1 MASQKQTPHSY
12 ARTPAAQGPDW
23 LPIPKWIRASLEGKF
38 LADSKRVRLLRG
50 RPPVYYFPSD
60 DIEWDFLQE
69 SDHTSSEPAL
79 GEAKYWHVT
88 AGDRTVKNAAW
99 QYTAPP
105 DEAPPEIDDYVAFDW
120 EAVDTWWEED
130 EPVRV
135 HPRDPFSRLDALH
148 SSRHIEVHIGGVEV
162 ADTTDAVLLFETGL
176 PVRYYLPKKD
186 IRMEL
191 LQPTD
196 LETECPYKGIA
207 QYYSAEVEGEQFVNI
222 AWSYPFPNPTMY
234 KIQDLVAFYSEKL
247 DHILVDGQPLPE
259 D

>member
-1 MASQKQTPHSY
+1 M
-12 ARTPAAQGPDW
+12 
-23 LPIPKWIRASLEGKF
+23 
-38 LADSKRVRLLRG
+38 
-50 RPPVYYFPSD
+50 
-60 DIEWDFLQE
+60 
-69 SDHTSSEPAL
+69 
-79 GEAKYWHVT
+79 T

-99 QYTAPP
+99 QITAPT
-105 DEAPPEIDDYVAFDW
+105 DEAPPEIDRYIAFDW

-148 SSRHIEVHIGGVEV
+148 SSRHIEVHIGGVGV
-162 ADTTDAVLLFETGL
+162 ADSTDAVLLFETGL

-186 IRMEL
+186 IRMDL

-207 QYYSAEVEGEQFVNI
+207 HYYSAEVEGEQFVNI
-222 AWSYPFPNPTMY
+222 AWTYPFPNPTMY

>member
-1 MASQKQTPHSY
+1 MTSQKQSDARYDHTPS
-12 ARTPAAQGPDW
+12 AQGPDW
-23 LPIPKWIRASLEGKF
+23 LPIPKWIRVSLQGEF
-38 LADSKRVRLLRG
+38 LADSKRVMLLRG
-50 RPPVYYFPSD
+50 RPPVYYFPAD
-60 DIEWDFLQE
+60 DVVEDLLQE
-69 SDHTSSEPAL
+69 SDHTTSDPGL
-79 GEAKYWHVT
+79 GEAKHWHVT
-88 AGDRTVKNAAW
+88 VGDRTAKNAAR
-99 QYTAPP
+99 QYTAPGE
-105 DEAPPEIDDYVAFDW
+105 EAPPEIENYIAFNW

-207 QYYSAEVEGEQFVNI
+207 HYYSAEVEGEQFVNI
-222 AWSYPFPNPTMY
+222 AWTYPFPNPKMY
-234 KIQDLVAFYSEKL
+234 KIRDRVAFYSEKL
-247 DHILVDGQPLPE
+247 DEILVDGQPLPN